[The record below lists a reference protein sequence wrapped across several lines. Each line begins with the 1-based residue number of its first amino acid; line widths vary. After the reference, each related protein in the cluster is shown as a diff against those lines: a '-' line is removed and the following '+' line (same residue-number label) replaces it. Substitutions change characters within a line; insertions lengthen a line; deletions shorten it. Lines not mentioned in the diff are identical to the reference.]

1 MTEPVVQCTFHNVST
16 DLVNIISSSMGI
28 RSLSKQNNNQFS
40 YSSSLLNARQIR
52 SSLADTLGQ
61 YPQIWFSIDHS
72 NQFNNSSSKFDKNV
86 YMIDHIFFG
95 SLYSIEK
102 FLVHNTPLN
111 NRNRWKIRI
120 YNKQTLMIES
130 EDEEEEEE
138 EEVCSIRLSVPI
150 KFLHK
155 QILVIDGEDFSEII
169 CSYNFITVEIRTNSN
184 SNKKYENICGNN
196 PIVKSL
202 NQCTEFLICLSPKT
216 NADLLLDYLQL
227 NYHFQIFYTTIV
239 IQHSIHE
246 WSMHDMSWYQ
256 TDNTRYAISMLHS
269 LGYAF
274 DDKYLSNESLQSL
287 MIALAEKDEN
297 NFYQL
302 SLKAFYELRKC
313 HWLNL
318 IEIFN
323 KNLVKTVDESNIF
336 HVAVI
341 HITPTRILIMPKE
354 KTKGHRAMRHSLFQ
368 DVHDFCLV
376 YLKPDPPNIY
386 FNDDNN
392 HMIGYFRELFLSGI
406 DFGGNRYHL
415 FGASNSQL
423 KDHSFWFIK
432 ALSLN
437 EIHQKR
443 QLLGQFDDI
452 LNLGTY
458 VARLGLWFSKTD
470 PTDIKINYCS
480 NENELN
486 QRVRKG
492 EICIMMIEDI
502 ERNNYCFTDGN
513 GLVSKGL
520 AKLINEKLTNSQQN
534 KQIIPSAYQIR
545 IAGCKGLIII
555 DPQSTFDQFYI
566 KIRPSMKK
574 FECNDW
580 TLDICGYS
588 RAIPSRLNNQFI
600 WLLSDLG
607 VSDEAFFR
615 LQQRWFSRK
624 PSHSNYS
631 DDILKNKIPLPVNEC
646 RYIYGC
652 ALESQL
658 QEGQC
663 FIRYQILNEN
673 GKSCSKPKFE
683 CVRGR
688 VIVTKNPCPYAGDM
702 LELWAVDLPELYH
715 LNDVIIFSVRG
726 ERPDFNKIAG
736 SDLDGDGYFVYW
748 GQELRL
754 KSQVKPLDYTPDKK
768 QYQSKPISP
777 EDVINYC
784 LSTLNMTSSGE
795 IYNLHAIIID
805 KNYENYQ
812 QRTCQPL
819 AIELARMFS
828 SAVDSGKTG
837 YIIDKKRIK
846 SIREKYG
853 QKYPDFLGKDEKR
866 SYTSESIVGKL
877 YRNALNYIHG
887 NLKQL
892 EAVFAQLNIV
902 ENEQEILPHTN
913 LPSENK
919 FDTPVISSK
928 SADKSMALHP
938 GSPLPLTPNSVSIN
952 SDNSFILYNKIPS
965 QFFLIDGMT
974 SLYSSIQLHLST
986 KPFYSEHN
994 DLIRLRIEL
1003 ELLSN
1008 EHFKTYLPSLSS
1020 LFFEQL
1026 SSFQY
1031 SINDNEVSKL
1041 IISYGY
1047 IYLLKYQEQ
1056 MLSLTQSPKTL
1067 ESLLNNHFLP
1077 PLFDTFF
1084 PSTILERIEITKDN
1098 AHCLQQIFYKL
1109 NHTIKQEY
1117 MESISDS
1124 LCLVLP
1130 WFKMNLIEH
1139 QREIILICLNTH
1151 SNNEIRIHF
1160 DKNGRI
1166 KSIDNLP
1173 KVLFKC
1179 FHQQTSSSYRPD
1191 MLYEFCS
1198 YSTIN
1203 NENYSLIFKHEV
1215 LLDPTQPLTLPL
1227 HEYIVPIVSYSIVAN
1242 IFRYNDIEIHIIRTF
1257 APIHY
1262 KNDDFYKLRC
1272 ILGYIEQ
1279 LEQQHSIEMHVHM
1292 NKNEKLNREKLRYIM
1307 ALATELSQML
1317 D

>member
-1 MTEPVVQCTFHNVST
+1 MTERTVHCTFHNVSS
-16 DLVNIISSSMGI
+16 DLVNIISSSIGI
-28 RSLSKQNNNQFS
+28 RTLSKQKNNQLS
-40 YSSSLLNARQIR
+40 YSCSLCNARQIR
-52 SSLADTLGQ
+52 STLADSLGQ
-61 YPQIWFSIDHS
+61 YPQIWFSIDYS
-72 NQFNNSSSKFDKNV
+72 NQLNKVSSKYDKNS
-86 YMIDHIFFG
+86 YLIDHIFFG

-102 FLVHNTPLN
+102 FVVHNTPLN
-111 NRNRWKIRI
+111 ERKHWKIKI
-120 YNKQTLMIES
+120 YNKQTLLVES
-130 EDEEEEEE
+130 DEENS
-138 EEVCSIRLSVPI
+138 SIHLSIPL

-155 QILVIDGEDFSEII
+155 EILVIDGEDFSEII
-169 CSYNFITVEIRTNSN
+169 FSYNSIAIDIRTNN
-184 SNKKYENICGNN
+184 NKKLEKIYGNN

-202 NQCTEFLICLSPKT
+202 NQCTDFLICLSPKT
-216 NADLLLDYLQL
+216 DADLFLDCLQL
-227 NYHFQIFYTTIV
+227 NYNYKIFYTTIL
-239 IQHSIHE
+239 IQHSIYQ
-246 WSMHDMSWYQ
+246 WSINDLNWYQ
-256 TDNTRYAISMLHS
+256 TDNARYAISMLHS
-269 LGYAF
+269 LGYVF
-274 DDKYLSNESLQSL
+274 DDKYLHNDILQNC
-287 MIALAEKDEN
+287 MIELAEQDEN
-297 NFYQL
+297 YFYQI
-302 SLKAFYELRKC
+302 SLKTFYELKKC

-323 KNLVKTVDESNIF
+323 KNHIKIINENNILYIS
-336 HVAVI
+336 VI
-341 HITPTRILIMPKE
+341 HITPTRFLIMPKE
-354 KTKGHRAMRHSLFQ
+354 KTKGHRAIRHSVFQ
-368 DVHDFCLV
+368 GINDFCLV

-392 HMIGYFRELFLSGI
+392 HMIEYFKQIFQSGI
-406 DFGGNRYHL
+406 DFAGNHYHL

-443 QLLGQFDDI
+443 QLLGQFDKI
-452 LNLGTY
+452 LNIGTY

-470 PTDIKINYCS
+470 PTDIKLNYCS
-480 NENELN
+480 NENEFN
-486 QRVRKG
+486 YRIKQD

-520 AKLINEKLTNSQQN
+520 AKLIYEKLNNNQQKN
-534 KQIIPSAYQIR
+534 VIVPSAYQIR

-580 TLDICGYS
+580 SLDICGYS
-588 RAIPSRLNNQFI
+588 RATPSRLNNQFI

-607 VSDEAFFR
+607 VSDNTFLR
-615 LQQRWFSRK
+615 LQQRWFSKK
-624 PSHSNYS
+624 PSRSNYS
-631 DDILKNKIPLPVNEC
+631 DDLLKNKIPLPVNEC

-658 QEGQC
+658 EEGQC

-673 GKSCSKPKFE
+673 GKSCSNPKFE

-715 LNDVIIFSVRG
+715 LNDVIVFSIRG

-754 KSQVKPLDYTPDKK
+754 KCQVNPLDYTPDAK
-768 QYQSKPISP
+768 QYQPTSISP

-784 LSTLNMTSSGE
+784 LSTLTMTSSGE
-795 IYNLHAIIID
+795 IYNLHAIIVD
-805 KNYENYQ
+805 KNYENYK

-828 SAVDSGKTG
+828 SSVDSGKTG
-837 YIIDKKRIK
+837 YVIDKKRIQK
-846 SIREKYG
+846 IREKYG
-853 QKYPDFLGKDEKR
+853 QKYPDFLGKDEKK
-866 SYTSESIVGKL
+866 SYQSVSIVGKL
-877 YRNALNYIHG
+877 YRNALHYING
-887 NLKQL
+887 KTDKL
-892 EAVFAQLNIV
+892 EEIFAQLNIND
-902 ENEQEILPHTN
+902 NEEKLLPH
-913 LPSENK
+913 
-919 FDTPVISSK
+919 DTSSAKNIIDQPDISCT
-928 SADKSMALHP
+928 SADKSIQLHP
-938 GSPLPLTPNSVSIN
+938 GSPLSETQNLISIN
-952 SDNSFILYNKIPS
+952 IESSLILNDKIPA
-965 QFFLIDGMT
+965 QIFLIDGMI
-974 SLYSSIQLHLST
+974 SLSSSIQLCPST
-986 KPFYSEHN
+986 KPFYSEHK

-1003 ELLSN
+1003 DLLSSEN
-1008 EHFKTYLPSLSS
+1008 FKPYLPSLSS
-1020 LFFEQL
+1020 LFFQQL
-1026 SSFQY
+1026 SSLQY
-1031 SINDNEVSKL
+1031 SINDNELSKI
-1041 IISYGY
+1041 IISFGY
-1047 IYLLKYQEQ
+1047 IYLLEYKEQ
-1056 MLSLTQSPKTL
+1056 LLTNEQYPKTL
-1067 ESLLNNHFLP
+1067 DSLLNNNFLP
-1077 PLFDTFF
+1077 PLYDTFF

-1098 AHCLQQIFYKL
+1098 SHCLQQIFYKS

-1117 MESISDS
+1117 IESTSNS
-1124 LCLVLP
+1124 LCLVFP
-1130 WFKMNLIEH
+1130 WFKMNFIDH

-1151 SNNEIRIHF
+1151 TNNEIRIHF

-1173 KVLFKC
+1173 KVFFKC
-1179 FHQQTSSSYRPD
+1179 FHQQTSSYRPD
-1191 MLYEFCS
+1191 ILYEFRS

-1203 NENYSLIFKHEV
+1203 HQNYSLIFKNEI
-1215 LLDPTQPLTLPL
+1215 LLDPTHPLTLPL
-1227 HEYIVPIVSYSIVAN
+1227 QEYIVPIISYSIITN
-1242 IFRYNDIEIHIIRTF
+1242 IFQYNDIEIHIIRIYS
-1257 APIHY
+1257 PIHY

-1279 LEQQHSIEMHVHM
+1279 TEQQHSIEIHVHM
-1292 NKNEKLNREKLRYIM
+1292 NRNDNLNQEKLRYIM